1 MNLIHSTPLD
11 LEGAKVEGLRA
22 LPFEKG
28 LFEGAGTLESPALE
42 TEPFDELV
50 GSWNAELPKGAS
62 IVLSVQVRSRG
73 DWSKWHTLALWDGKG
88 GRSMDEPA
96 DESGRVDVDT
106 LELSRPADALRY
118 RVTLAGGR
126 KPPRLRRVAMALSS
140 RDQTPAAQPFAP
152 GPWVRE
158 LDVPPRSQGAEDED
172 IRHDI
177 CSPTSLSML
186 LEFWGKRLATA
197 KVAAAVLDRRDP
209 ESARY
214 GNWPLNIAF
223 AATQGLRGQVTRLDG
238 LRGLEEEIAAGRPVV
253 ASITFSE
260 GELAGS
266 PMRETKGHLLVVAGF
281 TKDGDVIVRDPAGK
295 TKQKVRRVY
304 KRAEF
309 EKVWAVNKRGVA
321 YVLAPRF
328 PQEFAV
334 GVPTADLRR
343 KPRLPKAPSNNDPE
357 LATQLVYGERVRATK
372 AKGDWVEIEA
382 LEQDAWLPIKRWH
395 HYRGWVLARELRSPV
410 FHAEPDAVVR
420 SARADLRPASGV
432 PIPAPLGV
440 RLSVARW
447 EGPSAQVR
455 LLDGRLA
462 AADTEALWRLGS
474 APDRQRIL
482 DIARIFL
489 GDPYVWGGRAPGGV
503 DCSGLSSISYRAEG
517 VDIPRDAHE
526 QFLKAKPVKRAE
538 LQPGDLVFLAKS
550 GDPKLINHVML
561 YSGGDGLLESR
572 QSAGKVIEETLRGRF
587 GQPLAEIESGDTLTD
602 RSGEKPQT
610 RAIYFGSFL
619 TP

>member
-11 LEGAKVEGLRA
+11 FEGAKVDGLRA

-88 GRSMDEPA
+88 GRSLDEPA
-96 DESGRVDVDT
+96 DESGKVDVDT

-126 KPPRLRRVAMALSS
+126 KPPRLHRVAMALSS
-140 RDQTPAAQPFAP
+140 RGQTSAARAFAP

-158 LDVPPRSQGAEDED
+158 LDVPPRSQAAEDED
-172 IRHDI
+172 YRHDI
-177 CSPTSLSML
+177 CSPTSLSMV
-186 LEFWGKRLATA
+186 LEFWGKRLATT
-197 KVAAAVLDRRDP
+197 KVADAVLDQRDP

-260 GELAGS
+260 GELTGS

-281 TKDGDVIVRDPAGK
+281 TKDGDVIVRDPAGR
-295 TKQKVRRVY
+295 TKQRVRRVY

-321 YVLAPRF
+321 YVLAPQF

-343 KPRLPKAPSNNDPE
+343 KPRLPEAPSNNDPE
-357 LATQLVYGERVRATK
+357 LATQLVYGERVRATN
-372 AKGDWVEIEA
+372 AKGDWVEVEA

-395 HYRGWVLARELRSPV
+395 HYRGWLLARELRSRADR
-410 FHAEPDAVVR
+410 AEPDAVVR
-420 SARADLRPASGV
+420 AAHAELKPAQGV
-432 PIPAPLGV
+432 PLSVPLGT
-440 RLSVARW
+440 RLSIARW
-447 EGPSAQVR
+447 EGAAAQVR
-455 LLDGRLA
+455 LLDGRRA
-462 AADTEALWRLGS
+462 AADTEALWRLG
-474 APDRQRIL
+474 APPDRLRIL
-482 DIARIFL
+482 DIARLFL

-538 LQPGDLVFLAKS
+538 LQPGDLVFLSKA
-550 GDPKLINHVML
+550 GAPKLINHVML
-561 YSGGDGLLESR
+561 FSGGDGLLESR
-572 QSAGKVIEETLRGRF
+572 QSAGKVITETFQGRF
-587 GQPLAEIESGDTLTD
+587 GRPLAEIESGDTLTD
-602 RSGEKPQT
+602 RSGDKPQT

-619 TP
+619 TQ